1 MRGRQFER
9 LINSFSCSW
18 FCLHSDVSATTARAY
33 GVSMSCAVSV
43 VSGLALSFQRHRISL
58 HTRTGTSSPHCKP
71 PRVRVRSAAADISE
85 MTSETTLFLDES
97 DFDQMR
103 VAMQLYDE
111 QRDTVIK
118 RSRDITKAS
127 KVAIYCLH
135 RGEMEKADKQ
145 IELALAAA
153 DELLP
158 LVETNPILRNSGSYS
173 GGLEEYAEAAIF
185 AHFIRTG
192 TVLASSEIP
201 RCNADEYLGGVLD
214 FTGELN
220 RYCVARATARDV
232 AAVTKCRDV
241 VDALMGI
248 FLKFDF
254 RNGALR
260 KKYDSLKY
268 TLKKME
274 NTLYEMSLTSTA
286 AKRSREDTGEDV
298 PGGKRQNG
306 DDDGDE

>member
-1 MRGRQFER
+1 LRDA
-9 LINSFSCSW
+9 I
-18 FCLHSDVSATTARAY
+18 VARATRARAL
-33 GVSMSCAVSV
+33 SMSCALSAA
-43 VSGLALSFQRHRISL
+43 GLASRFNRSVSLRPRTSTRPASVLSRRFRAR
-58 HTRTGTSSPHCKP
+58 TRGCEI
-71 PRVRVRSAAADISE
+71 RAADVDN
-85 MTSETTLFLDES
+85 MTSFLDEA
-97 DFDQMR
+97 DFDAMR
-103 VAMQLYDE
+103 EAMSLFDE

-135 RGEMEKADKQ
+135 RGEMDKADSQ
-145 IELALAAA
+145 IAQALAAA
-153 DELLP
+153 DELSP
-158 LVETNPILRNSGSYS
+158 LVEANPQLRNSGSYS

-192 TVLASSEIP
+192 TVLPSTSLP
-201 RCNADEYLGGVLD
+201 RCNGDEYLGGVLD

-220 RYCVARATARDV
+220 RYAVARATERDV
-232 AAVTKCRDV
+232 AAVRKCRDV

-260 KKYDSLKY
+260 KKYDGLKY

-274 NTLYEMSLTSTA
+274 NTLYEMSLTSAA
-286 AKRSREDTGEDV
+286 AKRSREDGEEDQ
-298 PGGKRQNG
+298 PEGKRRDGDG
-306 DDDGDE
+306 DDE

>member
-1 MRGRQFER
+1 MNIFGTADLFPRDAIE
-9 LINSFSCSW
+9 
-18 FCLHSDVSATTARAY
+18 ARATNARAL
-33 GVSMSCAVSV
+33 SMSCALSAA
-43 VSGLALSFQRHRISL
+43 GLASRFQRSVSL
-58 HTRTGTSSPHCKP
+58 RTRTSARPASL
-71 PRVRVRSAAADISE
+71 PRRRSRAQTPGSRGCEIRAADGAMAS
-85 MTSETTLFLDES
+85 FLDEA
-97 DFDQMR
+97 DFDAMR
-103 VAMQLYDE
+103 EAMSLFDE

-135 RGEMEKADKQ
+135 RGEMDKADAQ
-145 IELALAAA
+145 IAQALAAA
-153 DELLP
+153 DELSP
-158 LVETNPILRNSGSYS
+158 LVAANPQLRASGSYS

-192 TVLASSEIP
+192 AVLPSAALP
-201 RCNADEYLGGVLD
+201 RCNGDEYLGGVLD

-220 RYCVARATARDV
+220 RYCVARATERDV
-232 AAVTKCRDV
+232 AAVRKCRDV

-260 KKYDSLKY
+260 KKYDGLKY

-274 NTLYEMSLTSTA
+274 NTLYEMSLTSAA
-286 AKRSREDTGEDV
+286 AKRSREDGEEDQ
-298 PGGKRQNG
+298 PEGKRRDGDG
-306 DDDGDE
+306 DDE

>member
-1 MRGRQFER
+1 
-9 LINSFSCSW
+9 
-18 FCLHSDVSATTARAY
+18 
-33 GVSMSCAVSV
+33 
-43 VSGLALSFQRHRISL
+43 
-58 HTRTGTSSPHCKP
+58 
-71 PRVRVRSAAADISE
+71 
-85 MTSETTLFLDES
+85 MTSFLDEA
-97 DFDQMR
+97 DFESMR
-103 VAMQLYDE
+103 EAMCVFDE

-135 RGEMEKADKQ
+135 RNEMEKADAQ
-145 IELALAAA
+145 IALALQAA

-158 LVETNPILRNSGSYS
+158 LVEQNPSLRSSGSYS

-192 TVLASSEIP
+192 AVLASSAIP
-201 RCNADEYLGGVLD
+201 RCDRDEYLGGVLD

-220 RYCVARATARDV
+220 RYCVARATERDV
-232 AAVTKCRDV
+232 SSVKKCRDV

-248 FLKFDF
+248 FLQFDF

-260 KKYDSLKY
+260 KKYDGLKY

-274 NTLYEMSLTSTA
+274 NTLYEMSLTSAA
-286 AKRSREDTGEDV
+286 AKRSREDE
-298 PGGKRQNG
+298 G
-306 DDDGDE
+306 DDQPDGKGRDEDDEE

>member
-1 MRGRQFER
+1 MNIFGTADLFPRDAIE
-9 LINSFSCSW
+9 
-18 FCLHSDVSATTARAY
+18 ARATNARAL
-33 GVSMSCAVSV
+33 SMSCALSAA
-43 VSGLALSFQRHRISL
+43 GLASRFNRSVSL
-58 HTRTGTSSPHCKP
+58 RPRTSARPASVPSRRFRARTRGCEI
-71 PRVRVRSAAADISE
+71 RAADVDN
-85 MTSETTLFLDES
+85 MTSFLDEA
-97 DFDQMR
+97 DFDAMR
-103 VAMQLYDE
+103 EAMSLFDE

-135 RGEMEKADKQ
+135 RGEMDKADAQ
-145 IELALAAA
+145 IAQALAAA
-153 DELLP
+153 DELSP
-158 LVETNPILRNSGSYS
+158 LVEANPQLRNSGSYS

-192 TVLASSEIP
+192 TVLTSKSLP
-201 RCNADEYLGGVLD
+201 RCNGDEYLGGVLD

-220 RYCVARATARDV
+220 RYAVARATERDV
-232 AAVTKCRDV
+232 AAVRKCRDV

-260 KKYDSLKY
+260 KKYDGLKY

-274 NTLYEMSLTSTA
+274 NTLYELSLSDA
-286 AKRSREDTGEDV
+286 AKRAREDDDV
-298 PGGKRQNG
+298 
-306 DDDGDE
+306 DDDGKRAKGGGEDE